1 MCQIANN
8 KRTPR
13 TPAATPITMPNVDV
27 EEEESS
33 DDNLS
38 DDIGGGHVSIGGLC
52 DQGTGIVGYGFEG
65 VSGDG
70 GGR

>member
-1 MCQIANN
+1 
-8 KRTPR
+8 
-13 TPAATPITMPNVDV
+13 MPNVDV